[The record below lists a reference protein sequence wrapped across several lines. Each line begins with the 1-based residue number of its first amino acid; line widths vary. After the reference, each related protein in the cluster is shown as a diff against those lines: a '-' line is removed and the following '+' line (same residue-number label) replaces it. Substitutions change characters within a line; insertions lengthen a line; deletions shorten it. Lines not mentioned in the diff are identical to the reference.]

1 MATLSVDQLRAIRDT
16 FDIMIEANAPPAE
29 PSNTPGDE
37 GMDGEMVSLGGKVYN
52 YIRSY
57 P

>member
-1 MATLSVDQLRAIRDT
+1 MATLSVDQFRALRDT
-16 FDIMIEANAPPAE
+16 FNIMIDANAPPAE

-37 GMDGEMVSLGGKVYN
+37 GGEMVSLGGKVYN